1 MDAAAFLLMY
11 VVMPVWV
18 LAGLADYACHR
29 AARIENNAG
38 TPESLLHLLQFG
50 LVGIPVML
58 ALFLE
63 ITAGFFLLA
72 ALFLLLHHLTAYI
85 DVRYADGTRGVAP
98 LEQMV
103 HSFLEL
109 APLTA
114 FLLLA
119 ALYWPQ
125 LLSLF
130 SDQADCGLRLK
141 QEPLPAAYVAG
152 LLGATLLLNAVPYL
166 EELTRTLRVRSKS
179 RSG

>member
-11 VVMPVWV
+11 VVMPVWI

-29 AARIENNAG
+29 AARIENSSG

-50 LVGIPVML
+50 LVGVPVVL

-72 ALFLLLHHLTAYI
+72 VTFLLLHHLTAYI
-85 DVRYADGTRGVAP
+85 DVRYANGTRAVAP

-109 APLTA
+109 VPLA
-114 FLLLA
+114 ALLLLA
-119 ALYWPQ
+119 VPYWPQ

-130 SDQADCGLRLK
+130 SDQADYGLRLK
-141 QEPLPAAYVAG
+141 ERPLPAAYVAG
-152 LLGATLLLNAVPYL
+152 LLGATFLLNAVPYL
-166 EELTRTLRVRSKS
+166 EELTRTLRLRSKS